1 VANLIEEVT
10 QVASLIEDEPLAD
23 KEITY
28 DSIFSGEFKK
38 ESCPT
43 EPRKNLFNIMSL
55 IQMSMSDNIVE
66 DGDDDEDETD
76 IIKVPAKEDCA
87 IDETDDIQ
95 VSIGEEDLTKSDED
109 ETEDI
114 EALFKKKG
122 IPKMKLMNTSEFD
135 LDFSNFMCE
144 LPDTSKE

>member
-1 VANLIEEVT
+1 MANLIEDVT

-66 DGDDDEDETD
+66 DGDDDEDET
-76 IIKVPAKEDCA
+76 
-87 IDETDDIQ
+87 
-95 VSIGEEDLTKSDED
+95 
-109 ETEDI
+109 EDI